1 MYLKSKGVFII
12 PIKYLEYFKAQ
23 GIIEPEDIES
33 CLSATDIE
41 SSIMTDEDTYHEEYY
56 DSINDVIEA
65 LLQLAKFHP
74 HLLNK

>member
-1 MYLKSKGVFII
+1 M
-12 PIKYLEYFKAQ
+12 
-23 GIIEPEDIES
+23 IEPEDIES